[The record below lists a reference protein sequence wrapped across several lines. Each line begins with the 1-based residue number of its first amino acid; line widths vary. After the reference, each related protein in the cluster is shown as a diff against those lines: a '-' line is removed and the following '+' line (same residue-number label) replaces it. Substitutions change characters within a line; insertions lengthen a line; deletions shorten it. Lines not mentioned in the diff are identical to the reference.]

1 MRLMGYNW
9 AETKMKKLL
18 LIALLF
24 VFGSVIIGN
33 TTDQQKGQ
41 NNSIETVK
49 TAKEVEFWFED
60 EIIDG
65 VVVNRTLVV
74 RNYLSHSIT
83 WYGVIV
89 ENGEEETISKYVPAN
104 EKRMA
109 YYGNGTLRVKKH
121 WYEDSY

>member
-1 MRLMGYNW
+1 MGYNW
-9 AETKMKKLL
+9 AKRKMKKLL